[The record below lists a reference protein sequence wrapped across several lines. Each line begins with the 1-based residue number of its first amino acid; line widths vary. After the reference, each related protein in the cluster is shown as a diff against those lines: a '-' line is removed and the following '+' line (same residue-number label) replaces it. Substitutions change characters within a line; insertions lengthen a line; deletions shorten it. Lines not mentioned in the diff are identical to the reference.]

1 MRTLTLRK
9 EALADLTTEE
19 LSAVAGAGVTGLTD
33 ACVTQH
39 CTGVMCLYTDVVCLE
54 Q

>member
-1 MRTLTLRK
+1 VRKLTVRK
-9 EALADLTTEE
+9 ETLAE
-19 LSAVAGAGVTGLTD
+19 LSAGELTAVVGGVTGLTD

-39 CTGVMCLYTDVVCLE
+39 CTGVMCLYTEAVCLE